1 MHFLIPLGGRGERF
15 AREGY
20 TTPKP
25 LIRVAQQPMLQYL
38 LERLRRLRDAFPAI
52 EVSIVYHTRLEAYGW
67 TPWLN
72 AHFPWVRAIRIHTDT
87 RGAAETVH
95 LGLQALG
102 ARLSPDTPVALM
114 DGDAFYVDEV
124 LHRLYAA
131 RTQHTLVYFEQDP
144 TDPASNY
151 SYLELDAADTAHV
164 RAIYEKERVSAHANT
179 GIYLF
184 ARADTLRA
192 YVAQVVE
199 RDLRVQ
205 GEMYTSAV
213 IQLLLAAG
221 ERVQG
226 LCIPAAHMFCLGV
239 PDLVRQFE
247 EALHAFLFDLDGTLV
262 DTDGIYET
270 IWTELLHE
278 LDYPVTAH
286 TFAEVIA
293 GRNDESV
300 LNALFPHM
308 SPAERQRVSTRK
320 DTLFLRHLSSVRAF
334 PGAVSFVR
342 QLRAQTPHKIGV
354 VTNCNRS
361 IAEAILKRLGIW
373 DVLDTVVIGNE
384 CPRPKPYSDPYE
396 LALTKVGVPGS
407 RAIIFE
413 DSPSGLLSA
422 QGVFPKCLVQ
432 VLGPAPVSEAAQ
444 RHLTDFVAL
453 TPDEFLVPSAT
464 KDHSLKR
471 VYTLLQ
477 DHFPDAKQIRV
488 HTRKLK
494 GGFIAD
500 VLAVD
505 VVTATEQH
513 LDCVLKL
520 QNHESA
526 STLAQM
532 ANALGLY
539 EREYYFYEHLRP
551 HVPVRAPRCHGILRD
566 GTGVP
571 QGILLEHLRTPR
583 FQLNLNL
590 NRAHRRES
598 ECIVERMAGLHAHF
612 IPLASAFPGLRKT
625 NDPLFC
631 PSWSEFV
638 AAHWPAFREK
648 WATTLSSAQ
657 LAKGEELVA
666 QFSRTQAALAEGA
679 GLTLIHGDIKSA
691 NIFYRV
697 PSEVDAPHEPYFIDW
712 QYIALGKGVQDLV
725 FFLVESFEP
734 EVLAQHGV
742 LLRDTYYEAFTRD
755 LPFEY
760 TRETYLRDFAAALA
774 YYPFFVAV
782 WFGTLKTE
790 DLIDVDFPRVF
801 VQRLFHALDFFA
813 E

>member
-1 MHFLIPLGGRGERF
+1 MHVLIPLGGRGERF

-38 LERLRRLRDAFPAI
+38 LERLRRLRDTFPAV
-52 EVSIVYHTRLEAYGW
+52 EVSIVYHTWLEPHGW
-67 TPWLN
+67 STWLST
-72 AHFPWVRAIRIHTDT
+72 HFPWVHTIPIRVDT

-102 ARLSPDTPVALM
+102 SRLSADTPIALM

-124 LHRLYAA
+124 MHRVYAA
-131 RTQHTLVYFEQDP
+131 RAQHTLVYFEQDP

-151 SYLELDAADTAHV
+151 SYLKLDPDTQQV
-164 RAIYEKERVSAHANT
+164 RAIYEKERVSASANT

-184 ARADTLRA
+184 ARAACLRA
-192 YVAQVVE
+192 HVAQVVE
-199 RDLRVQ
+199 QDLRIH

-221 ERVQG
+221 EQVQG
-226 LCIPAAHMFCLGV
+226 LRIPASHMFCLGV
-239 PDLVRQFE
+239 PRLVRHFE
-247 EALHAFLFDLDGTLV
+247 DALHAFLFDLDGTLV
-262 DTDGIYET
+262 DTDGIYEMV
-270 IWTELLHE
+270 WTQLLHE
-278 LDYPVTAH
+278 FDYPVTAN
-286 TFAEVIA
+286 TFAEAIA
-293 GRNDESV
+293 GRNDASV
-300 LNALFPHM
+300 LSALFPHM
-308 SPAERQRVSTRK
+308 SLAERQQVSSRK
-320 DTLFLRHLSSVRAF
+320 DELFQRHLSSVRAF
-334 PGAVSFVR
+334 PGAVAFIH
-342 QLRAQTPHKIGV
+342 QLRARTPHKIGL

-361 IAEAILKRLGIW
+361 TAESILKILGIW

-396 LALTKVGVPGS
+396 IALRNVGVPHS

-432 VLGPAPVSEAAQ
+432 VLGPAPLSEAAQ

-453 TPDEFLVPSAT
+453 TPEEFLYEETTV
-464 KDHSLKR
+464 DHTLKR
-471 VYTLLQ
+471 VYTLLH

-505 VVTATEQH
+505 VVTASGTR

-520 QNHESA
+520 QNHEST
-526 STLAQM
+526 SKLAQM
-532 ANALGLY
+532 ATALGLY
-539 EREYYFYEHLRP
+539 EREYYFYEHLRSDL
-551 HVPVRAPRCHGILRD
+551 PVHAPRCHGILRD
-566 GTGVP
+566 EDGTP
-571 QGILLEHLRTPR
+571 QAILLEYLRTPEYT
-583 FQLNLNL
+583 LNLDL
-590 NRAHRRES
+590 NQVHRRET
-598 ECIVERMAGLHAHF
+598 ECIVERMAQLHAHF
-612 IPLASAFPGLRKT
+612 IPLAPHFPGLRKT

-631 PSWSEFV
+631 PAWGEFV

-648 WATTLSSAQ
+648 WAGTLTPAQ
-657 LAKGEELVA
+657 LAHGDKLVTQFPQA
-666 QFSRTQAALAEGA
+666 QHALSQGP

-691 NIFYRV
+691 NIFYRT
-697 PSEVDAPHEPYFIDW
+697 PAEAGAPHEPYFIDW
-712 QYIALGKGVQDLV
+712 QYIAMGKGVQDLV

-734 EVLAQHGV
+734 LTLAQYGSF
-742 LLRDTYYEAFTRD
+742 LRDAYYEAFTRE

-760 TRETYLRDFAAALA
+760 SRDTYQADFVHALG

-782 WFGTLKTE
+782 WFGTLNTE
-790 DLIDVDFPRVF
+790 DLIDADFPRVY
-801 VQRLFHALDFFA
+801 VQRLFHALDLFA
-813 E
+813 A